1 MITAGESY
9 MLRPSVQHSHE
20 RRKQLMKEIEQSII
34 QAAQNDEYS
43 VQIKV
48 KDIDK
53 NYIVDTLR
61 EHGYECSVEWERS
74 NESSWYYGIKI
85 WWFYE

>member
-1 MITAGESY
+1 MITASEAY
-9 MLRPSVQHSHE
+9 MLRPSVQQSRE

-43 VQIKV
+43 IQVKV
-48 KDIDK
+48 EDIDK
-53 NYIVDTLR
+53 NYIVDTLK
-61 EHGYECSVEWERS
+61 EHGYECAITWERG
-74 NESSWYYGIKI
+74 NDGTYYYGIKI

>member
-1 MITAGESY
+1 MITASEAY

-48 KDIDK
+48 EDIDK

-61 EHGYECSVEWERS
+61 EYGYECSIERERR
-74 NESSWYYGIKI
+74 NGEAWHYEIKI